1 MILSAAK
8 GGPSMD
14 DVSITVT
21 SWWTAI
27 NEDDV
32 SINVSTKNLRPP
44 I

>member
-1 MILSAAK
+1 
-8 GGPSMD
+8 MD

-32 SINVSTKNLRPP
+32 SVNVSTNNGRPLMS
-44 I
+44 

>member
-1 MILSAAK
+1 L
-8 GGPSMD
+8 D